1 MLKKIIFSFQ
11 ANFVVAVITLVI
23 SLITAK
29 FLGSYGRGYLSIIAI
44 YIALVQL
51 INDILGVGVVFFLL
65 KRYQVNEIV
74 FISYVWFL
82 FVTTIG
88 TLILTHIGLIGIQFK
103 YVFFLNVLSASIFA
117 LNLRILINKV
127 KIKWYNM
134 LVILQP
140 LIVFILLYL
149 KGFSDFS
156 IKDFLIFQGV
166 SYMIPSAFSILL
178 LMNEF
183 KEQFRVFVIKDLI
196 KESFKLG
203 IINQGANFSQIV
215 NYRVSFFFIEKYE
228 GLKAVGVFSVL
239 FSFANVIW
247 LFAVTVGTLLGNE
260 VSKSDKLNGGSIAQ
274 FSNYI
279 KITLIFTFILI
290 IGIYLLPSQ
299 LYVDLLNKDFYQI
312 KRLLLLLSPAII
324 IFSSAKVL
332 GYFFSSQGKMKINF
346 YASLAGLIP
355 SIVLGYILI
364 KEFKIYGAILTCSI
378 SFILSSFILGYFFWK
393 ESENSQNHLIK

>member
-299 LYVDLLNKDFYQI
+299 VYVDLLNKDFYQI